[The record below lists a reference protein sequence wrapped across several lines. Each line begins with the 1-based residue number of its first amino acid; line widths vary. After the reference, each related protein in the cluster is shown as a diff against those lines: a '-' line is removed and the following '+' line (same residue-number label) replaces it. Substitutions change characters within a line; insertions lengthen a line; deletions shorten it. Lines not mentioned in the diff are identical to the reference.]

1 MYRVLRTRLTSF
13 KLQKSI
19 RTHRPL
25 STATP
30 SSLPNPWLVGGVCA
44 VVLGAA
50 MVYYK
55 SRSSSKS
62 QIDSLTQSVPSSVSA
77 QTAAPSS
84 PELTEYDPLTSD
96 LPELPGYAQYLL
108 IGGGTASHACA
119 EEIMKHDPE
128 AKILIITEEQYRPY
142 RRPPLSKYLWAS
154 DDQTLIS
161 SLTYAFET
169 EEYAIFYN
177 PLSSYSPPSR
187 ITMDPPT
194 QVLSLATGHT
204 VTEIDSESKFVTLQN
219 GWEIFFDKCL
229 IATGGKP
236 ENLKV
241 FADDVI
247 SPFVSTYRS
256 ARDFL
261 SLVKG
266 VKGKDVLLVGGG
278 FLGSELAVSLAQK
291 RARGQCGRVLQVYPE
306 VGNMGLIFP
315 RDLSRWATEKVR
327 KEGVEVFPGN
337 YVESVYRYR
346 GRVHAVTSE
355 GEELVADRVV
365 LTVGLQPRTEL
376 AESGGLEVD
385 TTHGGFK
392 VSSYTRVVLLFRGC
406 CCG

>member
-1 MYRVLRTRLTSF
+1 MYRVLRTTSF
-13 KLQKSI
+13 KVQKSI
-19 RTHRPL
+19 RTDRLL
-25 STATP
+25 STVTP
-30 SSLPNPWLVGGVCA
+30 STLPNHWLVGGVCA

-50 MVYYK
+50 MVYNK
-55 SRSSSKS
+55 TKRN
-62 QIDSLTQSVPSSVSA
+62 LTKPVTPSISA
-77 QTAAPSS
+77 QTATPLS
-84 PELTEYDPLTSD
+84 PDSVPEWDPLSSD
-96 LPELPGYAQYLL
+96 LPELPGHAQYLL

-154 DDQTLIS
+154 DDQRLVS
-161 SLTYAFET
+161 SLTYAFGT
-169 EEYAIFYN
+169 EEYAIFYS
-177 PLSSYSPPSR
+177 PLSHFSPPSR
-187 ITMDPPT
+187 ITQAPPT
-194 QVLSLATGHT
+194 QVLSLATGHR
-204 VTEIDSESKFVTLQN
+204 VSKIDSENKFVTLQN

-236 ENLKV
+236 ASLKI

-256 ARDFL
+256 AKDFL
-261 SLVKG
+261 SLVEG

-327 KEGVEVFPGN
+327 KEGVEVYPGN
-337 YVESVYRYR
+337 FVESVYRYG

-355 GEELVADRVV
+355 GDELVVDKVV
-365 LTVGLQPRTEL
+365 LTVGLQPCTEL
-376 AESGGLEVD
+376 AESGRFEVD
-385 TTHGGFK
+385 TSHGGFK
-392 VSSYTRVVLLFRGC
+392 VCFYKYTS
-406 CCG
+406 

>member
-1 MYRVLRTRLTSF
+1 
-13 KLQKSI
+13 
-19 RTHRPL
+19 
-25 STATP
+25 
-30 SSLPNPWLVGGVCA
+30 
-44 VVLGAA
+44 

-55 SRSSSKS
+55 SRRSSSA
-62 QIDSLTQSVPSSVSA
+62 QVDSLPKSVPSSVSA
-77 QTAAPSS
+77 QSGPTTPSAD
-84 PELTEYDPLTSD
+84 PAEYDPLTCD

-108 IGGGTASHACA
+108 IGGGTAAHACA

-154 DDQTLIS
+154 DDQRLIS
-161 SLTYAFET
+161 SLTYAFGT
-169 EEYAIFYN
+169 DEYAIFYS
-177 PLSSYSPPSR
+177 PLSCYSSPSHL
-187 ITMDPPT
+187 TQNPPT
-194 QVLSLATGHT
+194 QVLSLATGHR
-204 VTEIDSESKFVTLQN
+204 VTKIDSESKFVTLQN

-229 IATGGKP
+229 LATGGKP
-236 ENLKV
+236 GKLKV

-256 ARDFL
+256 AKDFL
-261 SLVKG
+261 SLVEG

-291 RARGQCGRVLQVYPE
+291 RERGLCGRVLQVYPE

-327 KEGVEVFPGN
+327 KEGVEVYPGN

-355 GEELVADRVV
+355 GDELVADRVV

-376 AESGGLEVD
+376 AESGRFEVD

-392 VSSYTRVVLLFRGC
+392 VGS
-406 CCG
+406 